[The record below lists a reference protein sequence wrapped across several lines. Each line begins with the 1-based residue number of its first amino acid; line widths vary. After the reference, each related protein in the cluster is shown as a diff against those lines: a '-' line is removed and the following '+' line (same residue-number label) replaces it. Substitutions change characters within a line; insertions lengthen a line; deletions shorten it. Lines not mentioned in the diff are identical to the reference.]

1 MIHRSRPDRRRG
13 AVAVENALVLGVM
26 FSLILGVI
34 VLGMGV
40 FRYQEMAYLAREG
53 ARWAS
58 VHGTQYATD
67 TGNAA
72 ATASD
77 VYTNA
82 IQPRMACLDPA
93 NFNYSVAWNSSNS
106 PYHTVID
113 SNQNLV
119 KVGNTV
125 TVTVRYNWVPEAYLG
140 GITIASTSVMPMS
153 Y

>member
-58 VHGTQYATD
+58 VHGT
-67 TGNAA
+67 
-72 ATASD
+72 
-77 VYTNA
+77 
-82 IQPRMACLDPA
+82 PRPRQM
-93 NFNYSVAWNSSNS
+93 
-106 PYHTVID
+106 
-113 SNQNLV
+113 V
-119 KVGNTV
+119 KVKN
-125 TVTVRYNWVPEAYLG
+125 AL
-140 GITIASTSVMPMS
+140 MPMPGAS
-153 Y
+153 AIG